1 MAKLSIKV
9 IVAGRN
15 YPLTI
20 DESEKE
26 SVELAAQDINK
37 RIQFLKDNYAV
48 KDVQDLLAMTA
59 LQVAVKKSSSDASP
73 SAAKVDLTQPTKALS
88 DLLEQLNK

>member
-9 IVAGRN
+9 VVAGRN

-20 DESEKE
+20 EESEKQT
-26 SVELAAQDINK
+26 VELAAEDINK
-37 RIQFLKDNYAV
+37 RIQFLRDNYAV

-59 LQVAVKKSSSDASP
+59 LQVAVKKGNSETSTN
-73 SAAKVDLTQPTKALS
+73 AKVDMTKPTQALT